1 MEVRNW
7 PFFQLF
13 PRRFFDFIVHSVGLR
28 FITINLLLVG
38 FFLSFF
44 AMCVLSWWWRSLT
57 PCKATTPRGAPHLE
71 KVFFQVFWAKRIYFG
86 KSPKSQVLGSFF
98 HFFRISTVKEFFSS
112 SPRPIIL
119 SVQAASIIWI
129 FSRNFIFLGN

>member
-71 KVFFQVFWAKRIYFG
+71 KSLFSSFLGKTNLFWKRSK
-86 KSPKSQVLGSFF
+86 KSSF
-98 HFFRISTVKEFFSS
+98 RQFFSLFS
-112 SPRPIIL
+112 NFNSEG
-119 SVQAASIIWI
+119 I
-129 FSRNFIFLGN
+129 FFEQPEANYFVCTGGQYHLDFF